1 MYGRATLILLL
12 LLAPFFDSGNPGT
25 PLSRILAVYHHADEL
40 FHLSNTT
47 PASDSTALAGFSSVI
62 DELSKTPVFAGRDTL
77 LFQSWLKKGILLD
90 AALNYSDANT
100 AYCKAL
106 DFHPPNDSLT
116 YVTYIFTGASYYN
129 LNNFDSANY
138 FLLRAESMATRF
150 KTSEDKVRLYNTLG
164 VLYYDNGNYRQAN
177 NYFTRALGMVK
188 EKQPLDTASAVSLQ
202 TNIAT
207 CYFRLGQY
215 EDALSLYRQILAY
228 HVFASYIYMNM
239 GRAYAGLE
247 RYQEALSCFRRV
259 DGGKIPWVY
268 NEIGNTQ
275 WQLHR
280 ADSCAWY
287 LDQLPVLAR
296 KKGITLNEL
305 DLGINAMYRADMLT
319 GEQKYI
325 EALTSLQ
332 HAIVIFSRNFSN
344 QDIYTNP
351 SGFTGTFAYYGL
363 FDALVK
369 KAALFKQLF
378 TEQPKE
384 KYLSASY
391 EAYQA
396 ALSLFR
402 FIERSYDTD
411 DAKLFLKKNGERV
424 HESALAVCLQLYH
437 RHPDAGYLEQ
447 AFIIS
452 EKSKAS
458 IITANLEEN
467 AFTNRPGMG
476 KDLLRKEKNIK
487 YNIARLNVASEG
499 AGEKDRETIA
509 REKAGYEMELSRLQ
523 KELEQ
528 NGDYYKLKYQDAAPG
543 IKELQQ
549 HLDKSQALIS
559 FYAADSALQVFA
571 LTSSSFTYT
580 RIDSLTGLQH
590 LVEDWLNTLKTT
602 ENGRKFR
609 GDAIGERLYQRLI
622 KPIQAI
628 LPQKEEWIIIPD
640 GFLYFLPFESLPAGN
655 GPRRLLETT
664 TISYRFSSQLLT
676 ASHSRSTKEPVTILA
691 FAPFAGKGATLDQPA
706 STRPTPAQPPHNQPA
721 STQPALAQSA
731 PDQPTPAWYNR
742 LPASAEEI
750 AGLPGTQYI
759 DSLATKQRFLQSIN
773 KYPII
778 HLATHA
784 VSSVNNSAA
793 SFIAFYPEKR
803 SHLEDR
809 LFLEELYGL
818 DMSATQLV
826 IISACETGQGELAG
840 KEGVISLARAFA
852 YAGCASTIN
861 SLWKADDKATSFIL
875 RRFYEYLK
883 KGHNKARAL
892 QEAKLDYLNSDALN
906 KSPAYWAHLVLVGDT
921 SPVYTKGFSW
931 YWVIA
936 PLTLGMIFLIIVMRR
951 KRKKKKSTFFK
962 NIGEKEGR
970 K

>member
-1 MYGRATLILLL
+1 MYGRVTLILLL
-12 LLAPFFDSGNPGT
+12 LLSPFLDSGNPGT
-25 PLSRILAVYHHADEL
+25 PLSRILAVYHHADDL
-40 FHLSNTT
+40 FHQPNST
-47 PASDSTALAGFSSVI
+47 PAGDSTALAGFSSVI
-62 DELSKTPVFAGRDTL
+62 DDLNKIPDFAGRDTL
-77 LFQSWLKKGILLD
+77 LFQSYLKKGILLD
-90 AALNYSDANT
+90 ANLNYSGAKT

-106 DFHPPNDSLT
+106 DFHPPTDSLT
-116 YVTYIFTGASYYN
+116 YVTYIFAGASYYN

-150 KTSEDKVRLYNTLG
+150 RPSEDKVRLYNTLG

-177 NYFTRALGMVK
+177 NYFTRALGMIK
-188 EKQPLDTASAVSLQ
+188 DKQPLDTASAVSLQ

-207 CYFRLGQY
+207 SFFRLGQY
-215 EDALSLYRQILAY
+215 EDALSLYRDILPY
-228 HVFASYIYMNM
+228 HVFTSYVYMNM

-247 RYQEALSCFRRV
+247 KYQEALSSFRQVNATR
-259 DGGKIPWVY
+259 IPWVY
-268 NEIGNTQ
+268 NEIGNAQ
-275 WQLHR
+275 WHLHR

-287 LDQLPVLAR
+287 LDQLPVLAHKIGFR
-296 KKGITLNEL
+296 LNEL
-305 DLGINAMYRADMLT
+305 DLGINAMYRADMLA
-319 GEQKYI
+319 GQQKYL
-325 EALTSLQ
+325 EALASLQ
-332 HAIVIFSRNFSN
+332 HAIVIFSRNFTN
-344 QDIYTNP
+344 QDIYANP

-369 KAALFKQLF
+369 KAALFNQLF
-378 TEQPKE
+378 KEQPKE
-384 KYLSASY
+384 NYLSASY
-391 EAYQA
+391 ETYQA

-424 HESALAVCLQLYH
+424 HESALSVCLQLYH
-437 RHPDAGYLEQ
+437 RHPEANYLEQ

-467 AFTNRPGMG
+467 AFANRPGAG
-476 KDLLRKEKNIK
+476 KELQGKERNIK
-487 YNIARLNVASEG
+487 YNIARLNVVSET
-499 AGEKDRETIA
+499 AGDKAREAIE

-528 NGDYYKLKYQDAAPG
+528 NGDYYKLKYQDAGPG
-543 IKELQQ
+543 VKELQQ
-549 HLDKSQALIS
+549 RLDKGQALIS

-580 RIDSLTGLQH
+580 RIDSLPALQH
-590 LVEDWLNTLKTT
+590 LVEDWLNALKTT

-609 GDAIGERLYQRLI
+609 GDAIGEQLYRRLI
-622 KPIQAI
+622 RPIQAI
-628 LPQKEEWIIIPD
+628 IPQKEEWIIIPD
-640 GFLYFLPFESLPAGN
+640 GFLYFLPFESLPAGT
-655 GPRRLLETT
+655 GSQRLLETT

-676 ASHSRSTKEPVTILA
+676 ASHNHTDKGPVTILA
-691 FAPFAGKGATLDQPA
+691 FAPFAGSGAMLDQPA
-706 STRPTPAQPPHNQPA
+706 
-721 STQPALAQSA
+721 
-731 PDQPTPAWYNR
+731 PAWYNR

-759 DSLATKQRFLQSIN
+759 DSMATKARFLQSIN
-773 KYPII
+773 KYPIV

-793 SFIAFYPEKR
+793 SFVAFYPEKR

-852 YAGCASTIN
+852 YAGCASTVN
-861 SLWKADDKATSFIL
+861 SLWKADDKATSYIL
-875 RRFYEYLK
+875 RQFYTYLK
-883 KGHNKARAL
+883 KGHTKARAL

-906 KSPAYWAHLVLVGDT
+906 KSPAYWAHLVLMGDT
-921 SPVYTKGFSW
+921 APVYTKGFSW
-931 YWVIA
+931 YWAIA
-936 PLTLGMIFLIIVMRR
+936 PLALGVIVLTGVKMR

-962 NIGEKEGR
+962 NIGKEG
-970 K
+970 